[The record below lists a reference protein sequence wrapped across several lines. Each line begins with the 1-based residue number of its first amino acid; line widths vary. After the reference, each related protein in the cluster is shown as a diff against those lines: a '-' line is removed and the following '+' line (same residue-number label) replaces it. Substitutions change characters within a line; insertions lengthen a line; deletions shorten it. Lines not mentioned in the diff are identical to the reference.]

1 MSYND
6 FTTRDDYAGIDTHVD
21 DALDAGLRYCDLC
34 GELRDPAIRDLS
46 GTGPIV
52 PDIAHIEYDG
62 EREGWGWVCRDC
74 QAEKLEP
81 CPFGCGLNVIGK
93 PCSNAG
99 AHETAPPLDDFAVLL
114 IGICRE
120 RRPELRAALGYPAA
134 GGAA

>member
-21 DALDAGLRYCDLC
+21 DALDAGYHWCDLC
-34 GELRDPAIRDLS
+34 GEL
-46 GTGPIV
+46 V
-52 PDIAHIEYDG
+52 PPDDIAHIEYDG

-99 AHETAPPLDDFAVLL
+99 AHEPPAPLDDFAVLL